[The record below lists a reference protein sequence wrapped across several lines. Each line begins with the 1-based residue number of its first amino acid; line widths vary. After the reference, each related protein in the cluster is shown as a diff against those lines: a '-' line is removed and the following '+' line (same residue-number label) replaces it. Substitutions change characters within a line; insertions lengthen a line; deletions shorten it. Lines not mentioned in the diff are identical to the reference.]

1 MGIVLKNICSPC
13 KHIAHS
19 YLQDQESLNL
29 LGILLE
35 QDGHLRRSRRVL
47 EDCLSVSS
55 SLGGG
60 DEAVQTCHRNLARV
74 CLKLGDHAAAV
85 GYASAV
91 TVPDKEC
98 LSTLAAAHHGAG
110 QFRESYMTYQKCLD
124 VVAEDQKAHYLAAMA
139 SIAYRFQGPEAAK
152 TLLFQSSQVRILLLL
167 FLRNVY
173 LSFY

>member
-1 MGIVLKNICSPC
+1 M
-13 KHIAHS
+13 
-19 YLQDQESLNL
+19 QDRESLNL

-55 SLGGG
+55 SSGSGN
-60 DEAVQTCHRNLARV
+60 EAVQTCHQNLARV
-74 CLKLGDHAAAV
+74 CLKLGDHTAAV
-85 GYASAV
+85 EYASAV
-91 TVPDKEC
+91 VKPDKEC

-110 QFRESYMTYQKCLD
+110 QFKESYVTYQKCLD

-152 TLLFQSSQVRILLLL
+152 TLLFQSSQVRIFLLI
-167 FLRNVY
+167 FLKEM
-173 LSFY
+173 FIHAFI